1 MSKSFDFNFRP
12 ISYFQNL
19 SLEEKLESKIKGQ
32 IRGQLVSSH
41 IREDYVPPQLLS
53 SEISD
58 PLRIAQGAL
67 HPWMMGG
74 EYLPSLIENEV
85 EICRVVLKSTTMDV
99 FSMRAQKQGELIKY
113 RVVDEYGEVD
123 YLLPINESKIPLSMK
138 DLIENLDLCKETLK
152 DTGEEHSY
160 GGGGLVRSWVFQQFQ
175 YGDSEQQAS
184 NFVTVH
190 SAFYK
195 EIEDYYEKQKLIWY
209 QEMTEEK

>member
-1 MSKSFDFNFRP
+1 MRKSFDLNFRP

-19 SLEEKLESKIKGQ
+19 SLEEKLGSKIKGQ

-58 PLRIAQGAL
+58 PLRLAQGAL

-74 EYLPSLIENEV
+74 EYLPSLEENEV

-99 FSMRAQKQGELIKY
+99 FSMRALEQGEVLKY

-123 YLLPINESKIPLSMK
+123 YLLPISESKIPLSMK
-138 DLIENLDLCKETLK
+138 DLIENLDLCKEIHR
-152 DTGEEHSY
+152 DTGEENTY
-160 GGGGLVRSWVFQQFQ
+160 GGGGLVRSWVYQQFEF
-175 YGDSEQQAS
+175 GDNEQKAS

-195 EIEDYYEKQKLIWY
+195 EIEDFYEEQKLIWY
-209 QEMTEEK
+209 REMIEGK

>member
-1 MSKSFDFNFRP
+1 M
-12 ISYFQNL
+12 
-19 SLEEKLESKIKGQ
+19 
-32 IRGQLVSSH
+32 
-41 IREDYVPPQLLS
+41 S

-152 DTGEEHSY
+152 DTGEEHSLWWRWF
-160 GGGGLVRSWVFQQFQ
+160 GSVMGVSTISIWRQRTTGV
-175 YGDSEQQAS
+175 
-184 NFVTVH
+184 
-190 SAFYK
+190 
-195 EIEDYYEKQKLIWY
+195 KLCY
-209 QEMTEEK
+209 